1 MEFSR
6 ALSRGGAVLYYSGCL
21 RHLGPRPRGGSR
33 HPETGPT
40 RSRCKQAP
48 VHCSRP
54 YGFQLRS
61 HGIYSDRPHRSHA
74 RLPRRSSCAA
84 VSVWSSLF
92 WAGLF
97 LIFVQNVDSK
107 KWARW
112 PTFSALSALPL
123 LIFPEHYQAAAWG
136 RHVHLIM
143 ESAATSLING
153 VCDTDVVAQMC
164 PNPATVYSLAK
175 QYRQRRLDMVA
186 DGCRIGWSFRNDLF
200 GGHYKSVELKGSIA
214 VQSLVQCA
222 NGAPA
227 ARVTGWAIERET
239 SIPKQLIL
247 VNAGGK
253 VCGLA
258 RPTEIRTNIN
268 PSINC
273 LNSRPADFLVTFAD
287 YNPQTPYFV
296 RSADDN
302 RLSKETLR
310 VTSSGPMAASN

>member
-1 MEFSR
+1 VGL
-6 ALSRGGAVLYYSGCL
+6 AAGAVIPRLV
-21 RHLGPRPRGGSR
+21 RRDLGASKLQFIAFALTVFNFVAMGFIVIGRTAHMHASPGEIVAPR
-33 HPETGPT
+33 
-40 RSRCKQAP
+40 
-48 VHCSRP
+48 
-54 YGFQLRS
+54 YMF
-61 HGIYSDRPHRSHA
+61 
-74 RLPRRSSCAA
+74 
-84 VSVWSSLF
+84 WSSLL
-92 WAGLF
+92 WPGLF

-112 PTFSALSALPL
+112 PTFSVLSALPL

-153 VCDTDVVAQMC
+153 VCDTDMVAQMY
-164 PNPATVYSLAK
+164 PTPATVYSLAK
-175 QYRQRRLDMVA
+175 QYRQRRLDMFA
-186 DGCRIGWSFRNDLF
+186 DGLQDWIGVSETNLF

-214 VQSLVQCA
+214 VQSLVRCA

-268 PSINC
+268 GQYKLPKFATSG
-273 LNSRPADFLVTFAD
+273 FLGYIRD

-296 RSADDN
+296 RSADDK
-302 RLSKETLR
+302 RLSRETLR
-310 VTSSGPMAASN
+310 VTSSVPMAASN